1 MNFTYLAGIL
11 PAIIF
16 PAATLLQIVRIVRHR
31 STLGVSK
38 TTWLLFGLAN
48 IALYVYTERYG
59 EWQAIAGLLLTAV
72 LDFVIVALAIF
83 AYRAAMAKPR

>member
-83 AYRAAMAKPR
+83 AYRTAAAKPV